1 MMNLLK
7 HVGLLLLMLPSCLLN
22 ISHSQVF
29 DYEVTY
35 LSYRTSFFYRIDL
48 KQENFQIESFTDSTI
63 TYCVYSFVPS
73 DSVIEKNKL
82 EILIIDDSIKINFN
96 LVQSSVENSPVA
108 YYVCAVSFTISR
120 PKSEQNVILNN
131 KVLTSNKYGLPE
143 IMVYRSDAN
152 FKISV
157 ERIIYFVENQIA
169 FEEFYDESNQ
179 LIKINQHQG
188 GLGFKRSFL
197 PSRTIFYNPFMIF

>member
-7 HVGLLLLMLPSCLLN
+7 HVNLFFLILPSCLLN
-22 ISHSQVF
+22 ISLSQTF
-29 DYEVTY
+29 DFEITY
-35 LSYRTSFFYRIDL
+35 LSPRTSFFYLIDL

-73 DSVIEKNKL
+73 DSMIEKNKV
-82 EILIIDDSIKINFN
+82 EILTIDDTIKINFN
-96 LVQSSVENSPVA
+96 LVESSVENSIVH

-120 PKSEQNVILNN
+120 PIRDQNVILNN

-143 IMVYRSDAN
+143 ILVYRRDAN

-157 ERIIYFVENQIA
+157 ERIIYFVDNQIA
-169 FEEFYDESNQ
+169 FEEIYDESNR
-179 LIKINQHQG
+179 LIKINQHEG

-197 PSRTIFYNPFMIF
+197 PSRTIFYNPFGVL